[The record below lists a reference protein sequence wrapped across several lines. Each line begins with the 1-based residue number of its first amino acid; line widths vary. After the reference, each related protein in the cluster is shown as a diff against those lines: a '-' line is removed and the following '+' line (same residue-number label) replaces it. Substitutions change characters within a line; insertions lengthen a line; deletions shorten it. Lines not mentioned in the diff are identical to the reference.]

1 MVVFNHPNNT
11 VARSPHIQ
19 RYDMARPKRDL
30 TRMNF
35 YVQDGIVKGLKVLAD
50 KRGTTSSEI
59 VRAALREYVLRELQN
74 EKDNNTGA
82 GTGVGTPVTGL
93 DIESTG
99 GDVEHVQLELFGTTD
114 D

>member
-1 MVVFNHPNNT
+1 
-11 VARSPHIQ
+11 
-19 RYDMARPKRDL
+19 MARPKRDL

-35 YVQDGIVKGLKVLAD
+35 YVQDSIVKGLKVLAD

-74 EKDNNTGA
+74 EKNNDTGA
-82 GTGVGTPVTGL
+82 GTGTGPSITGL

-99 GDVEHVQLELFGTTD
+99 GDVKHVQLELFGTTD